1 MRYEHKLIILA
12 VVPVVLGFICL
23 GIGRYHVPYD
33 RVLADIWSYVFSP
46 TGTSEEVVVME
57 IRFPR
62 IVMAAIVG
70 AALALAGTAFQST
83 LSNPLASPDV
93 IGISSAAAFGAA
105 LAIFL
110 GLSSIPMQFIALAM
124 GLAAL
129 GIVFLLCRTSRSSS
143 ILTIVLAGII
153 IAGVFNALIALIKY
167 VADPLTQLPDITY
180 WLMGS
185 LSGKGYDTILYAL
198 PFFLVGT
205 IVIFALRWRLNIISL
220 DEEEIKALGHD
231 PGKLRWTFL
240 IAATML
246 VSTSVSL
253 CGQVGWI
260 GLVIPHVSRLLVGSD
275 NTRVVPVSMALG
287 ASFLI
292 FCDTVC
298 RALIEAEIPL
308 SICTALIGA
317 PIFAALFVRR
327 YRLWSRV

>member
-1 MRYEHKLIILA
+1 MRYENKLLILA
-12 VVPVVLGFICL
+12 AVPVVLGLICL
-23 GIGRYHVPYD
+23 GIGRYYVPYD
-33 RVLADIWSYVFSP
+33 RVLADMWSYAFSP
-46 TGTSEEVVVME
+46 TGTTEEIAVMK

-70 AALALAGTAFQST
+70 AALALAGTTFQST

-110 GLSSIPMQFIALAM
+110 GLSAFPMQVIALIM
-124 GLAAL
+124 GLVAL
-129 GIVFLLCRTSRSSS
+129 VIVFFICKASRSSS

-167 VADPLTQLPDITY
+167 LADPLTQLPDITY

-185 LSGKGYDTILYAL
+185 LSGKGYDTILYSL
-198 PFFLVGT
+198 PLFLIGV
-205 IVIFALRWRLNIISL
+205 IVIFVLRWRLNIISL
-220 DEEEIKALGHD
+220 DDEEIRALGHD

-246 VSTSVSL
+246 VATSVSL

-260 GLVIPHVSRLLVGSD
+260 GLVIPHVARLIVGSD
-275 NTRVVPVSMALG
+275 NTRVVPVSMILG

-292 FCDTVC
+292 ACDTVC
-298 RALIEAEIPL
+298 RSLIAAEIPL

-317 PIFAALFVRR
+317 PVFAVLFIRR
-327 YRLWSRV
+327 YRSWSRA